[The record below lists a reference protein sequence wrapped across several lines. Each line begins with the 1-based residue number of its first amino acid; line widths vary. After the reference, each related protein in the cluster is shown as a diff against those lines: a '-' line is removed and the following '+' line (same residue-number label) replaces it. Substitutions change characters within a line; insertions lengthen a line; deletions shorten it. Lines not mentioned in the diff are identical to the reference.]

1 MVVFFAT
8 APGLVYKGQVIN
20 KGRGGGWRW
29 VRKGGRLQLFLSE
42 LAAT

>member
-8 APGLVYKGQVIN
+8 APGLIYKGPVIN
-20 KGRGGGWRW
+20 KERGRGAVGEKR
-29 VRKGGRLQLFLSE
+29 GRLQLFLSE